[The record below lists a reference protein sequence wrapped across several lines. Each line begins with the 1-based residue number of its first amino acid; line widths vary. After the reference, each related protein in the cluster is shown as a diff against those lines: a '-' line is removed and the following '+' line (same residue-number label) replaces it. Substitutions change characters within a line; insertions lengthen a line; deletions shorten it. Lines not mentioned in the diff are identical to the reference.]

1 MTSTDS
7 ERRNAVIDDSTV
19 FDSPVV
25 ERLVAHWET
34 LRLDRVAPKRGEVDP
49 LDLFEFLPNISMI
62 KVMDDGADF
71 EFSLIGTGLAKL
83 YGLVTRQIVS
93 QVDCA
98 PETRDAL
105 LDALKLCAAS
115 KKPVHGLWDNAR
127 TVKLVKINLE
137 VAFVPISEDGKQ
149 ISRILG
155 YHAALD

>member
-1 MTSTDS
+1 MTSTDFEKRS
-7 ERRNAVIDDSTV
+7 AVIDETTV

-25 ERLVAHWET
+25 ERLVSHWET
-34 LRLDRVAPKRGEVDP
+34 LRKDRVAPKRGEVDP
-49 LDLFEFLPNISMI
+49 LDLFEFLPNIAMI
-62 KVMDDGADF
+62 KVIDDGADF

-105 LDALKLCAAS
+105 LEALKLCVAS
-115 KKPVHGLWDNAR
+115 KKPVHGLWDKAR
-127 TVKLVKINLE
+127 TVKLVEMSLE
-137 VAFVPISEDGKQ
+137 VALVPISEDGNK

-155 YHAALD
+155 YHAVLD

>member
-7 ERRNAVIDDSTV
+7 GRSNAAIDETTV

-25 ERLVAHWET
+25 ERLVSHWET
-34 LRLDRVAPKRGEVDP
+34 LRQGRVAPKRGEVDP

-62 KVMDDGADF
+62 KVINGGADF

-93 QVDCA
+93 QVECA

-105 LDALKLCAAS
+105 LDALKLCVES
-115 KKPVHGLWDNAR
+115 KKPVHGLWDKAR
-127 TVKLVKINLE
+127 TAKLVEINLE
-137 VAFVPISEDGKQ
+137 VAFVPISEDGNE

-155 YHAALD
+155 YHAVLD

>member
-1 MTSTDS
+1 MINET
-7 ERRNAVIDDSTV
+7 TV

-25 ERLVAHWET
+25 ERLVSHWET
-34 LRLDRVAPKRGEVDP
+34 LRNDRMAPKREEVDP
-49 LDLFEFLPNISMI
+49 LDLFEFLPNIAMI
-62 KVMDDGADF
+62 KVVDDGADF
-71 EFSLIGTGLAKL
+71 EFSLIGTGLSKL

-105 LDALKLCAAS
+105 LDALKLCVAS
-115 KKPVHGLWDNAR
+115 KKPVHGLWDKTR
-127 TVKLVKINLE
+127 TIKLVEMNLE
-137 VAFVPISEDGKQ
+137 VAFVPISEDGHK